1 MRSMQVRIKEHSND
15 IAHNRVI
22 KSAMD
27 EHSHKTTH
35 LICMGEEKLIAKE
48 EHYVKRKV
56 REAIE
61 IVKNSHTLNIDDG
74 WKLSNTWMPILN
86 QLKHINTAI

>member
-1 MRSMQVRIKEHSND
+1 MLYASTYQEHSLD
-15 IAHNRVI
+15 IAH
-22 KSAMD
+22 KSVTKLTLAG
-27 EHSHKTTH
+27 HSHKTTH

-86 QLKHINTAI
+86 QLKHINSTI